1 GLVGSTDRTS
11 TGAYNL
17 FYVDPAR
24 GSLERVTV
32 SDADQTAPEAVS
44 GNGGSG
50 LLFRSWA
57 SGSSQIHMRTEGRE
71 VRLTA
76 VDTLVDH
83 PALRGDSLYVI
94 GYRSGRYHLFRK
106 KAAELASEPVPAP

>member
-1 GLVGSTDRTS
+1 EGRHRMTKLTDGYYGWRGLSWARAGGRDGLVGSTDRTS

-76 VDTLVDH
+76 VDTLV
-83 PALRGDSLYVI
+83 
-94 GYRSGRYHLFRK
+94 
-106 KAAELASEPVPAP
+106 